1 MSHGL
6 ALDHAA
12 WSSPWRTRSLRDK
25 AILSGGLLVGALV
38 LPPVPG
44 GVAVGI
50 VSLLLLVGPI
60 RVGAGK
66 LARIAAI
73 PLVSILIGVVSVAIS
88 VSIDGGLRVQ
98 VTDAGVSTAAT
109 ILVRSVAA
117 TLAMFTLACSTP
129 MIDLLSGL
137 RRLRVPDAL
146 IEIAAL
152 IYRFIFGLLEGAWAI
167 RQAQEARLGLSTRRA
182 VLRSAS
188 IGTAMLFVRAWTR
201 ARTLEDGLAG
211 RGYTDSLR
219 TLEPA
224 TTRSASF
231 VVCTL
236 TMLCAVV
243 ALSASWT
250 VIA

>member
-98 VTDAGVSTAAT
+98 VTDAGVATAAT

-129 MIDLLSGL
+129 MIDLLGGL

-152 IYRFIFGLLEGAWAI
+152 ILVTLTVTMHFAFIAYLVTGGFVALRLRRTLPLHVAAVVWGLGSTLLGWPCPLTSLERWA
-167 RQAQEARLGLSTRRA
+167 
-182 VLRSAS
+182 
-188 IGTAMLFVRAWTR
+188 R
-201 ARTLEDGLAG
+201 ARIASGWATCRRPTSARTWEAG
-211 RGYTDSLR
+211 
-219 TLEPA
+219 
-224 TTRSASF
+224 
-231 VVCTL
+231 
-236 TMLCAVV
+236 
-243 ALSASWT
+243 
-250 VIA
+250 